1 MREASV
7 GDGGDS
13 STIRNVS
20 IRAHYPVRVTPAPPE
35 TRQGGR
41 VRSEAARLAILEA
54 TASEFAARGYEHL
67 TIEGIAA
74 AAGVG
79 KQTIYRWWRS
89 KGDLVAEAVLED
101 RLLGERFHIPDTGDL
116 RSDLESWLGAVFDML
131 AGPQG
136 EGLLRSLIAAAA
148 DNADIG
154 LRLRERI
161 AGEGVAGGA
170 DDAASAESAEPSVTD
185 RLRSAVTAGELP
197 TRAPVAEIAE
207 LLVGAVILRALSRTG
222 GDREAVARLVAAV
235 VD

>member
-1 MREASV
+1 MTAE
-7 GDGGDS
+7 
-13 STIRNVS
+13 
-20 IRAHYPVRVTPAPPE
+20 PVE
-35 TRQGGR
+35 TRRGGR
-41 VRSEAARLAILEA
+41 VRSENARLAILDA
-54 TASEFAARGYEHL
+54 TASEFARRGYEHL

-116 RSDLESWLGAVFDML
+116 RADLATWLGEVFGML
-131 AGPQG
+131 AGPEG

-154 LRLRERI
+154 RRLRERI
-161 AGEGVAGGA
+161 AGEGAGSGEA
-170 DDAASAESAEPSVTD
+170 SVTD
-185 RLRSAVTAGELP
+185 RLRSAVAAGELA
-197 TRAPVAEIAE
+197 TSAPVAEIAE

-222 GDREAVARLVAAV
+222 GDREAVSRLVAAIV
-235 VD
+235 G